1 MEMEFDNLLEVY
13 ADLTLKVGLN
23 LQEGQR
29 LKIGNFN
36 GAVPGILPFEAAPL
50 VRKITKKAYQMGAPL
65 VEVFWGDEQLNH
77 LRYMHAPRDTFQ
89 EFPSWVVGEI
99 ESSVKRGDAHLIII
113 GNNPYLMRD
122 VDPELIAIFQQTR
135 ARELAQVFE
144 LSDQNPSNWLVIAY
158 ATQAWA
164 ATVFPTLPIS
174 DAVSIL
180 WENIVKF
187 CRLDSPDPISF
198 WKAHNRELLSRGR
211 WLTQAKFKLLHLK
224 GSDTDLTV
232 DLPKGHIWQGGSTT
246 LPNGI
251 KYCAN
256 IPTEEVFTLPDR
268 KGVNGHVLATK
279 PFTTGGMYIEGMRL
293 AFENGKVVNAS
304 ATEGEDVLMKALEM
318 DEGACRLGE
327 IALVPHSSPISQ
339 SQIIFNNVLYDEN
352 ASVHLALGN
361 AYRDCLTNGE
371 KMDKDDFIA
380 AGGNF
385 SVSHRDFM
393 IGSAD
398 MDIDGFT
405 QDGSSQPL
413 MRGGEWAFEVE

>member
-1 MEMEFDNLLEVY
+1 MEMEFDNLLDVY

-29 LKIGNFN
+29 LNIGSISGGTF
-36 GAVPGILPFEAAPL
+36 ILPLEAAPL
-50 VRKITKKAYQMGAPL
+50 VRKITEKAYQMGSPL
-65 VEVFWGDEQLNH
+65 VEVSWGDEQLS
-77 LRYMHAPRDTFQ
+77 LIRYMNAPKDTFH
-89 EFPSWVVGEI
+89 EFPSWVVGEM
-99 ESSVKRGDAHLIII
+99 ESSIKRGDAVLFIG
-113 GNNPYLMRD
+113 GNNPYLLMD
-122 VDPELIAIFQQTR
+122 VDPELIAIKQQTR
-135 ARELAQVFE
+135 AKELAQVYE
-144 LSDQNPSNWLVIAY
+144 YGSQNPSNMCVIAY

-164 ATVFPTLPIS
+164 ASVFPDLPIT
-174 DAVSIL
+174 DAVATL
-180 WENIVKF
+180 WNYIIQF
-187 CRLDSPDPISF
+187 CRLDLPDPIHY
-198 WKAHNRELLSRGR
+198 WQEHNRDLGSRSR
-211 WLTQAKFKLLHLK
+211 RITQAQFKSLHLK
-224 GSDTDLTV
+224 GPDTDLTV
-232 DLPKGHIWQGGSTT
+232 DLPKGHIWQGGSAT
-246 LPNGI
+246 LPNGLEF
-251 KYCAN
+251 CPN
-256 IPTEEVFTLPDR
+256 IPTEEVCTLPDR

-279 PFTTGGMYIEGMRL
+279 PFTTGSMYIEGMRL
-293 AFENGKVVNAS
+293 EFENGKVVNAS

-393 IGSAD
+393 IGSAE

-405 QDGSSQPL
+405 EGGSSQPL